1 MPNRKADLIWSQ
13 VGFPWAQ
20 FSKVTV
26 SWATWRVIFIG
37 IEVVISLFHSHQRL
51 KKLCSEGDSRTYPV
65 LRSENNFSAPRSHV
79 RIARLE
85 EYLLRRPVWN
95 ISNSNAKVIAVPLV
109 LLYLRKWYFY
119 HHSIS
124 ADYFLVLSI
133 LSCYYMCFIF
143 MHIFCAQFVKL
154 LSLAITYM
162 VSLFPLFRTA
172 LSHSCVFFFQDQAQE
187 GVCL

>member
-1 MPNRKADLIWSQ
+1 MPNRKTDLIWSHF
-13 VGFPWAQ
+13 GFPWAQ

-51 KKLCSEGDSRTYPV
+51 KKLYSEGDSRTYPV

-95 ISNSNAKVIAVPLV
+95 ISNSNAKVLAVPLV
-109 LLYLRKWYFY
+109 VTSLKLYLRKWYFY

-124 ADYFLVLSI
+124 ADYFLVLIYLVMLLYVFHLYAYLLCSI
-133 LSCYYMCFIF
+133 CKATVFGNYLHGFI
-143 MHIFCAQFVKL
+143 IPFV
-154 LSLAITYM
+154 
-162 VSLFPLFRTA
+162 
-172 LSHSCVFFFQDQAQE
+172 
-187 GVCL
+187 